1 MSAPTEK
8 RVAKRLTG
16 RTLLITGFL
25 GLLVGVVFV
34 FFVAPALTV
43 HAGAPA
49 GFSPVH
55 PAPVLEP
62 WVAGEVTVDSRSH
75 TGWVAFDFSR
85 GSIVTD
91 ARIDVPNWDIAF
103 QRYRV
108 RSNSGTTNPRGRA
121 GVIRYSGDAP
131 DVAPEDGY
139 AVDEWE
145 GYAYDQ
151 VSYNKTFRR
160 WYRYSPFAGGLVPRD
175 YEYVIRTADG
185 GYARFR
191 FVSYDCP
198 AAVGGGQ
205 GCVTF
210 RYGYRSDFS
219 RKLAEGPR

>member
-1 MSAPTEK
+1 M
-8 RVAKRLTG
+8 TG
-16 RTLLITGFL
+16 RILILVAFIGIAL
-25 GLLVGVVFV
+25 GLVFV
-34 FFVAPALTV
+34 FILGPALSA

-49 GFSPVH
+49 SFTPVH
-55 PAPVLEP
+55 PAPVLVP
-62 WVAGEVTVDSRSH
+62 WVEGEVTVDSRTR

-91 ARIDVPNWDIAF
+91 AKIDVPNWDIAF

-108 RSNSGTTNPRGRA
+108 RTNSGTTNPHGKA
-121 GVIRYSGDAP
+121 GAIRYDGEAP
-131 DVAPEDGY
+131 GQAPEDGY

-151 VSYNKTFRR
+151 ISHNKTFRR
-160 WYRYSPFAGGLVPRD
+160 WYRYSPFASGLVPRD

-191 FVSYDCP
+191 FISYDCP
-198 AAVGGGQ
+198 AATGGGQ

-219 RKLAEGPR
+219 RKLAR